1 MQDLRKQEFPHRRQ
15 GWGKNLK
22 IMVKGKVPV
31 TDTSQAQ
38 RTSNLEQKKG
48 AEDSDEV
55 LQGKHKTEH
64 MFRGNFYLYQKIW
77 YIKYIIKA
85 QKPSKQQQNAVVNFG
100 ENTELQKSRN
110 IIMVYSMTQL

>member
-1 MQDLRKQEFPHRRQ
+1 MGKKSQDNGEGKSPSNSYLSGLENHQLRIEKRR
-15 GWGKNLK
+15 
-22 IMVKGKVPV
+22 
-31 TDTSQAQ
+31 
-38 RTSNLEQKKG
+38 

-100 ENTELQKSRN
+100 ENIELQKSRN
-110 IIMVYSMTQL
+110 IIMACSMT